1 MAITKISGRQEVI
14 SARADFGFADLVS
27 GSAVAAINLPPS
39 ARIERVL
46 LRVTE
51 AFNSGTSDAL
61 TVQSNESTP
70 KTYLVIAAASA
81 SLPLSKVWSAAAAVA
96 GTTSSNFGFVNP
108 VASTVDILWATVG
121 TAPTTGKATLIVEYV
136 ADNRVEFSQG

>member
-1 MAITKISGRQEVI
+1 MAITKISARQEVI
-14 SARADFGFADLVS
+14 SARAEFGYGDLTS
-27 GSAVAAINLPPS
+27 GTAVAAIDLPPN

-61 TVQSNESTP
+61 TVQSNEGTP
-70 KTYLVIAAASA
+70 KTYLVITAASA

-108 VASTVDILWATVG
+108 VASTVDILWASVG
-121 TAPTTGKATLIVEYV
+121 TACSTGKATLIVEYV
-136 ADNRVEFSQG
+136 VDGRAEFSQG